1 MGDFMKRLMIIL
13 IAIAMLATLIGGALT
28 ASADTDVS
36 VTVDGRKV
44 VFPDAKPFIDE
55 NGRTLIPVRFVTEDL
70 GATVEWNAQDR
81 EVYITKD
88 GVNIMIRIGQEI
100 ILVNGR
106 TKAMDTK
113 AIIKADRTY
122 VPIRYVA
129 EELGATVGWNAS
141 TRTVIITTVG
151 GSAEPTPTPTPSKV
165 SSVTPTKDPVTG
177 WIIIKE
183 NLTYVEFAM
192 TIPWDPDNEILNKR
206 YDAAEKMLAE
216 RYGEEIAKE
225 VFAYVRLK
233 QTRSY
238 VLEMKDFKF
247 KNQIISASGSGIA
260 VDVKVWKEGVF

>member
-1 MGDFMKRLMIIL
+1 MKRLMI
-13 IAIAMLATLIGGALT
+13 AIVVMTMLVTVIGGVLLVNAN
-28 ASADTDVS
+28 ADVS

-88 GVNIMIRIGQEI
+88 GVNIMIRIDQEM

-113 AIIKADRTY
+113 AIIKEDRTY

-129 EELGATVGWNAS
+129 EELGVTVGWDAS
-141 TRTVIITTVG
+141 TRTVIITTVKDV
-151 GSAEPTPTPTPSKV
+151 EPTPTPVKKPSA
-165 SSVTPTKDPVTG
+165 TPTKDPVTG
-177 WIIIKE
+177 WITVEE
-183 NLTYVEFAM
+183 NLTWVEFDM
-192 TIPWDPDNEILNKR
+192 LIDWDPDNEILNKR
-206 YDAAEKMLAE
+206 YDAAEKMFAE
-216 RYGEEIAKE
+216 KYGQKIAKE

-233 QTRSY
+233 QTRQY
-238 VLEMKDFKF
+238 VLEYKEFKLN
-247 KNQIISASGSGIA
+247 NQKITVSGKGIA
-260 VDVKVWKEGVF
+260 VSVQVWKEGTL

>member
-1 MGDFMKRLMIIL
+1 MKKLMIIL
-13 IAIAMLATLIGGALT
+13 AAIVLMVPLIGGALT
-28 ASADTDVS
+28 VNANADVS
-36 VTVDGRKV
+36 VTVDGKRV

-70 GATVEWNAQDR
+70 GATVEWNVQDR

-88 GVNIMIRIGQEI
+88 GVYIMIRIDQEM
-100 ILVNGR
+100 ILVNGK

-113 AIIKADRTY
+113 AIIKEDRTY

-129 EELGATVGWNAS
+129 EELGATVGWDAA

-151 GSAEPTPTPTPSKV
+151 GSPNPTPTPTPSKV

-177 WIIIKE
+177 WIKIRE
-183 NLTYVEFAM
+183 NVQDVEFSM
-192 TIPWDPDNEILNKR
+192 SILWNPDNELLNKR
-206 YDAAEKMLAE
+206 YDAAEKIFAE

-233 QTRSY
+233 QTGSY
-238 VLEMKDFKF
+238 VLEMRDFKLN
-247 KNQIISASGSGIA
+247 NQIISVSGSGSGLDI
-260 VDVKVWKEGVF
+260 KVWKEGVL

>member
-1 MGDFMKRLMIIL
+1 MKKLMIIL
-13 IAIAMLATLIGGALT
+13 VAIALTVPVIGGVLLVN
-28 ASADTDVS
+28 ADADVS

-81 EVYITKD
+81 EVYIAKD
-88 GVNIMIRIGQEI
+88 GVYIMIRIDQEM

-113 AIIKADRTY
+113 AIIRDDRTY

-129 EELGATVGWNAS
+129 EELGATVRWDAA

-151 GSAEPTPTPTPSKV
+151 GSLDPTPTPTPSKV
-165 SSVTPTKDPVTG
+165 SSVTPTKDPITG
-177 WIIIKE
+177 RIKIEE
-183 NLTYVEFAM
+183 NLTYVEFSM
-192 TIPWDPDNEILNKR
+192 SISWNPDNELLNKR

-233 QTRSY
+233 QTASY
-238 VLEMKDFKF
+238 VLDMKKF
-247 KNQIISASGSGIA
+247 KLNKQIITVSGSGTGLDIY
-260 VDVKVWKEGVF
+260 VWKEGVL

>member
-1 MGDFMKRLMIIL
+1 MKRLMIIL
-13 IAIAMLATLIGGALT
+13 VLIALTVPVIGGVLLVN
-28 ASADTDVS
+28 ADADVS

-81 EVYITKD
+81 EVYITKESTR
-88 GVNIMIRIGQEI
+88 IMIRIDERNI
-100 ILVNGR
+100 VVNGKIK
-106 TKAMDTK
+106 TMDTK
-113 AIIKADRTY
+113 AIIKEDRTY

-129 EELGATVGWNAS
+129 EELGATVGWDAA

-151 GSAEPTPTPTPSKV
+151 GSPNPTPSKV

-177 WIIIKE
+177 WIRVEE
-183 NLTYVEFAM
+183 NLTYVEFYMSIEVAL
-192 TIPWDPDNEILNKR
+192 DNEILNKR

-216 RYGEEIAKE
+216 RYGEKIAKE
-225 VFAYVRLK
+225 VFDYVRLK

-238 VLEMKDFKF
+238 ILKLKDFKMG
-247 KNQIISASGSGIA
+247 NQIVSVSGSGVG
-260 VDVKVWKEGVF
+260 VDIQVWKEGAL